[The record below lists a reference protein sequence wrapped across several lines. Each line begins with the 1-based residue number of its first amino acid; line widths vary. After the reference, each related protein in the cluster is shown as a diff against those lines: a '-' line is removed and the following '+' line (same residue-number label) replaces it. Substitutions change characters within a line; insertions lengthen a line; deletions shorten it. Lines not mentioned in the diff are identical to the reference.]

1 MGRRAGFRRIG
12 LRVPSF
18 RLGLLARL
26 IGLSSGIAGSGIA
39 GLCLGL
45 AACRFLNADVTFLFI
60 AALLRALLAALLGAC
75 NLLLSLHLA
84 IPGVTLEGTDLRLC
98 AAGFA
103 ALFVAGICHLSYEI
117 YLPTSQGL
125 QQLQPHQLRC
135 KH

>member
-26 IGLSSGIAGSGIA
+26 IGLSSGIA

-125 QQLQPHQLRC
+125 QQLQPHQ
-135 KH
+135 

>member
-98 AAGFA
+98 AAGFVALFA
-103 ALFVAGICHLSYEI
+103 AFVAGICHLSYEI

-125 QQLQPHQLRC
+125 QQLQPHQ
-135 KH
+135 